1 MNLEALKN
9 AQIGFEAGAEDFK
22 ENRPTLLMIHGAGG
36 RAQIWRN
43 QVHLLKSSLNT
54 LALDLPGHGE
64 SVGNARVSIDEYA
77 QWLMETLE
85 AFFPEPPFLM
95 GHSMGGAIVQKAATT
110 SPSLMKGIILAGTGP
125 RLLVAPAFLE
135 GLLNNFDKTIDAIM
149 GYAYA
154 PEADSRLVK
163 DGAAL
168 MREAGSTVVHG
179 DFLACNQFDLRDRIA
194 EIDLPT
200 LILCGEKDPLTP
212 PALSRKLNGSIEGSR
227 CEIIPSAGHMVMI
240 ENPKAFNKSVLN
252 FILETGL

>member
-1 MNLEALKN
+1 MILQALKN
-9 AQIGFEAGAEDFK
+9 ARIGFEAGSESFK

-36 RAQIWRN
+36 RAQVWRN
-43 QVHLLKSSLNT
+43 QVHLMKSSLNT

-64 SVGNARVSIDEYA
+64 SAGNAEADIDEYA
-77 QWLMETLE
+77 QWLTETLQT
-85 AFFPEPPFLM
+85 FFPEPPFLM

-110 SPSLMKGIILAGTGP
+110 SPSLIKGIILAGTGP

-154 PEADSRLVK
+154 PEAESRLITE
-163 DGAAL
+163 GAAL
-168 MREAGSTVVHG
+168 MREAGPTVVHG
-179 DFLACNQFDLRDRIA
+179 DFLACNQFDLRDRIG
-194 EIDLPT
+194 EITLPT
-200 LILCGEKDPLTP
+200 LILCGEKDSLTP
-212 PALSRKLNGSIEGSR
+212 LSLSRKLNGLIEGSR

-240 ENPKAFNKSVLN
+240 ESHKAFNKSVLD